1 VARDM
6 HGGRAEW
13 PETPRRPGRSAQLV
27 GALAACAVRVQT
39 MGTRGGGRVQVQP
52 PQRQRRARGRGTPV
66 DARTPR
72 AHRATRRP
80 RRGACRHGT
89 PAWGSVHTPPHGVTK
104 PAAGRGA
111 ATTTPSSKSG
121 RVSAAAG
128 RAALSAPRSCLLVDA
143 SGIQPEFCSDL

>member
-1 VARDM
+1 M
-6 HGGRAEW
+6 EEELNGLKLHGGQVGQLSWWGLSPRAPYASRPWERR
-13 PETPRRPGRSAQLV
+13 RRPGA
-27 GALAACAVRVQT
+27 GAATATATACPWAWH
-39 MGTRGGGRVQVQP
+39 
-52 PQRQRRARGRGTPV
+52 
-66 DARTPR
+66 ARTPR

-111 ATTTPSSKSG
+111 ATTTTSSKSG

-143 SGIQPEFCSDL
+143 SGIQPEFCSDI